1 MLRHTKYLGI
11 SMTLRRN
18 RRLLVFL
25 IYAAFVALIA
35 VHAKRHAIAGF
46 QDLGFLV
53 MLGMMLT
60 GKFAFGYLV
69 PMYPFSRNAATV
81 STVPEVK
88 SLMHPER
95 NAKFRDEE
103 RDPEPPDEREIVVRN
118 RAYYLAFNVILAY
131 SLAVWCAGALLTDAR
146 FVDQTTAAWGAY
158 AFLPVVVMALTL
170 PQAIILWSEPDV
182 IEEPA

>member
-11 SMTLRRN
+11 SMTPQRN

-25 IYAAFVALIA
+25 IYAAFVVLIA
-35 VHAKRHAIAGF
+35 VHAMRHAIAGF

-53 MLGMMLT
+53 MLGLMLT

-69 PMYPFSRNAATV
+69 PMYPFSRNAARV
-81 STVPEVK
+81 SDVPEVN

-95 NAKFRDEE
+95 NAKFRDE
-103 RDPEPPDEREIVVRN
+103 EREIVVRN

-131 SLAVWCAGALLTDAR
+131 SLIVWCAGAFLTDAR

-170 PQAIILWSEPDV
+170 PQAIILWNEPDV
-182 IEEPA
+182 IEEAA